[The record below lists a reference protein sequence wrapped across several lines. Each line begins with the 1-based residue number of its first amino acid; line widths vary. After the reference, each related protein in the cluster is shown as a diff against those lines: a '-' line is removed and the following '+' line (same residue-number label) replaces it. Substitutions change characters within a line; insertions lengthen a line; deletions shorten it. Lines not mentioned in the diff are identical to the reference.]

1 MTRYLARRLLLGC
14 FVVVGVVFL
23 TFVIA
28 RVVPGDPALAWAG
41 PHASPRQLAEAR
53 VELGL
58 DDPFWTQIGNYVS
71 GVFSGDWGVSLRTHQ
86 PVLSD
91 IGHALP
97 QSLELLGAAMLIA
110 IVLGIPL
117 GIAAAR
123 SRENRATGAGG
134 GHGVIDMVVRV
145 ISVAGVSMPVFW
157 VGMLG
162 QLIFFKA
169 LGLLP
174 VAGPYDPSVVYA
186 HPLTSYVNMPVID
199 SLVTGNWVVFGN
211 TLEHLVLPAFCV
223 ALYPLGVIA
232 RMLRASEIE
241 TLGDTHVR
249 LARAL
254 GFKERTIYWR
264 FALKPSLN
272 PVLSVI
278 ALVASYSLVNAF
290 LVETVFDWP
299 GIGSY
304 AALSIQA
311 IDTPA
316 IIGVTLVV
324 AIVYVVANLL
334 VDLAQ
339 AAIDPRIRLHD

>member
-223 ALYPLGVIA
+223 ALYPLGV
-232 RMLRASEIE
+232 
-241 TLGDTHVR
+241 R

>member
-1 MTRYLARRLLLGC
+1 MSRYIARRLLLGA
-14 FVVVGVVFL
+14 FVVVGVVIL

-41 PHASPRQLAEAR
+41 PHASPQQLAEAR

-58 DDPFWTQIGNYVS
+58 DDPFWTQVGNYAS
-71 GVFSGDWGVSLRTHQ
+71 GVFSGDWGTSLRTHQ

-91 IGHALP
+91 IGNALP
-97 QSLELLGAAMLIA
+97 QSLELLGAAMFIALI
-110 IVLGIPL
+110 LGIPL

-123 SRENRATGAGG
+123 SRQNRALGG
-134 GHGVIDMVVRV
+134 GQGHGAIDMIVRV
-145 ISVAGVSMPVFW
+145 VSVAGVSMPVFW

-174 VAGPYDPSVVYA
+174 NAGPYDPDVVFA
-186 HPLTSYVNMPVID
+186 HPYSSYISMPVVD
-199 SLVTGNWVVFGN
+199 SFLSGNWVVFWN
-211 TLEHLVLPAFCV
+211 TLEHLTLPAFCV

-241 TLGDTHVR
+241 TLGETHVR

-254 GFKERTIYWR
+254 GFRERTIYWR

-299 GIGSY
+299 GIGNY

-316 IIGVTLVV
+316 IVGVTLVV
-324 AIVYVVANLL
+324 AIVYVLANLL